1 VLVLPTPGLVL
12 NARPLDSMLAFY
24 KPRGNL
30 SMYPLPTAEH
40 AFLSASPSSL
50 MLLKPS
56 EETFRLA
63 STARRSTSKSDEAL
77 LRELFP
83 APEAL
88 LSDTDPDFKPSLFT
102 TSRALRTW
110 GGRSRGG
117 FNATDFYDKT
127 AYLLL
132 EDEALPGP
140 EYEVPYQR
148 VVDMRPRDDDQG
160 FVWEKM
166 YNAYKERRY
175 RVCGLDP
182 LSWPPKE

>member
-1 VLVLPTPGLVL
+1 MLVLPTPGLVL

-24 KPRGNL
+24 EPRGNL
-30 SMYPLPTAEH
+30 SVYPLPTPEH

-63 STARRSTSKSDEAL
+63 SAARRSTSKSDEAL
-77 LRELFP
+77 LRELFS

-88 LSDTDPDFKPSLFT
+88 LADADPDFKPSLFT

-110 GGRSRGG
+110 GDQGRGG

-166 YNAYKERRY
+166 YNLYKERRY

-182 LSWPPKE
+182 LSWPPKG

>member
-1 VLVLPTPGLVL
+1 MVL

-24 KPRGNL
+24 EPHGNL
-30 SMYPLPTAEH
+30 SVYPLLTPEH
-40 AFLSASPSSL
+40 AILSPTPSSL
-50 MLLKPS
+50 LLLRPS

-63 STARRSTSKSDEAL
+63 SAARRATTATDEAL

-83 APEAL
+83 APETL
-88 LSDTDPDFKPSLFT
+88 LSDADPDFKPSLFA

-110 GGRSRGG
+110 GGG
-117 FNATDFYDKT
+117 FNATEFHERT
-127 AYLLL
+127 AYLML

-140 EYEVPYQR
+140 EYDVPYQR
-148 VVDMRPRDDDQG
+148 VVDMRPKDDDQG

-166 YNAYKERRY
+166 YNVYKERRY

-182 LSWPPKE
+182 LAWPPKE